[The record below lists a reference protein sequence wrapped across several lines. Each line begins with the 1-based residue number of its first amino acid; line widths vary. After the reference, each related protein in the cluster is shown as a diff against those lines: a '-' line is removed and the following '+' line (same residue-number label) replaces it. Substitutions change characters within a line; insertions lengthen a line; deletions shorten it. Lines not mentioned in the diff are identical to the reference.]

1 MQKRKFIPIVIMVLW
16 SLHIFSQETINIMFY
31 NLLNFPEAPPSNRPE
46 ILKAILDNYQPDLFM
61 VCELQSEI
69 GANTVLSS
77 FPRTEDD
84 RYRAAQFVTNQSSSS
99 NNLQQLV
106 FYNSQKFILDDQ
118 RIITTSIR
126 DINHYIFILN
136 TQDSSVNPIYLD
148 VFVTHLKSSQGFE
161 NEQLRLQ
168 MVTEFTNYLS
178 NMPSDRFVIFSGDLN
193 LYTSNE
199 SAYQELLDPTNSIV
213 LKDPIDRSGGWN
225 NDISFQDI
233 HTQSTRI
240 SNDGFDNYGAG
251 GGLDDRFDFILVS
264 KNLQSSS
271 TLHYVN
277 DSYKAYGNNGNCFN
291 ENINDISCAGTMYP
305 QSIRDNLYNMSDHL
319 PIVMQLQTDQ
329 VLNLYDDLLS
339 NNYIQFKNGNVISK
353 SIVLELDTSI
363 IAKKINVY
371 NSMGQIVKS
380 SLIEK
385 TITNIDATNL
395 ANGIYYISLQN
406 SYNFTPLKFIKI

>member
-1 MQKRKFIPIVIMVLW
+1 MQKRKFIPIVLMVLW
-16 SLHIFSQETINIMFY
+16 SLHIFSQETINIIFY

-69 GANTVLSS
+69 GTNTVLSS

-84 RYRAAQFVTNQSSSS
+84 KFRAAQFETNQSSSS

-106 FYNSQKFILDDQ
+106 FYNCQKFILEDQ
-118 RIITTSIR
+118 RIITTSTR

-136 TQDSSVNPIYLD
+136 TKDSSVNPIYLD
-148 VFVTHLKSSQGFE
+148 VFVTPLKSSQGFE

-168 MVTEFTNYLS
+168 MVTEFTNY
-178 NMPSDRFVIFSGDLN
+178 
-193 LYTSNE
+193 
-199 SAYQELLDPTNSIV
+199 Q
-213 LKDPIDRSGGWN
+213 
-225 NDISFQDI
+225 
-233 HTQSTRI
+233 
-240 SNDGFDNYGAG
+240 
-251 GGLDDRFDFILVS
+251 
-264 KNLQSSS
+264 
-271 TLHYVN
+271 
-277 DSYKAYGNNGNCFN
+277 
-291 ENINDISCAGTMYP
+291 
-305 QSIRDNLYNMSDHL
+305 
-319 PIVMQLQTDQ
+319 
-329 VLNLYDDLLS
+329 S
-339 NNYIQFKNGNVISK
+339 NNYIQFKNDNVISK

-363 IAKKINVY
+363 ITKKNNVY

>member
-1 MQKRKFIPIVIMVLW
+1 MVLW
-16 SLHIFSQETINIMFY
+16 SLHIFSQESINIMFY

-46 ILKAILDNYQPDLFM
+46 ILKSILDNYQPDLFM

-178 NMPSDRFVIFSGDLN
+178 NIPSDRFVIFSGDLN

-213 LKDPIDRSGGWN
+213 LKDPIDSPGGWN
-225 NDISFQDI
+225 NNIAFQDI

-240 SNDGFDNYGAG
+240 SNDDFNNYGAG

-264 KNLQSSS
+264 ENLQTSS
-271 TLHYVN
+271 TLHYVS
-277 DSYKAYGNNGNCFN
+277 DSYKAFGNNGNCFN
-291 ENINDISCAGTMYP
+291 ENINDISCAGTAYS
-305 QSIRDNLYNMSDHL
+305 QSIRDHLYNMSDHL
-319 PIVMQLQTDQ
+319 PIVIQLQTDQ

-339 NNYIQFKNGNVISK
+339 NNYIQFKNGNVITK

-363 IAKKINVY
+363 ITKKINVY

-385 TITNIDATNL
+385 TIMNIDATNL